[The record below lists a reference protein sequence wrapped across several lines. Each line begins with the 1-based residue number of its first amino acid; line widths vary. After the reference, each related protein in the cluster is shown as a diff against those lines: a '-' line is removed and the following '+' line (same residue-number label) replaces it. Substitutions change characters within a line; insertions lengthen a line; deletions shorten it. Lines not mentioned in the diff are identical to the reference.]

1 MSDWLLVV
9 DDDKEIR
16 QVYERH
22 FVCAGFEV
30 RSAASLAKAA
40 DLLGSTSFDA
50 VIVDVSLTPGGCE
63 GLAIAA
69 YLHHLRRTAG
79 RGAAPVVVLTASG
92 SPDHAGT
99 AERLGVDVF
108 LHKPASL
115 TWLETEIRARISA
128 RRLVGLPERARQP
141 GADSVEP
148 GLRLLTQ
155 GLTR

>member
-9 DDDKEIR
+9 DDDEEIR

-30 RSAASLAKAA
+30 RSAADLARAA
-40 DLLGSTSFDA
+40 DRLGSTCFDA
-50 VIVDVSLTPGGCE
+50 VIVDVSLTPGGSE

-69 YLHHLRRTAG
+69 YLHHLRRTSP
-79 RGAAPVVVLTASG
+79 RRAAPVVVLTAYG
-92 SPDHAGT
+92 SPEHAETG
-99 AERLGVDVF
+99 ERLGVDVF

-115 TWLETEIRARISA
+115 AWLETEIRARISA
-128 RRLVGLPERARQP
+128 RRLVGPEESARQP
-141 GADSVEP
+141 GADLVEP
-148 GLRLLTQ
+148 ALRLLAQ